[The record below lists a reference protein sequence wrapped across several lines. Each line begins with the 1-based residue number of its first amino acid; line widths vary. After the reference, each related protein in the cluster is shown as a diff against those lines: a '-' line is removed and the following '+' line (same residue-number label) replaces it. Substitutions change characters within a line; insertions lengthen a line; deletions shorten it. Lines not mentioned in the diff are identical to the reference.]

1 MSFYFIYLFL
11 SFIFNLSIYRTSI
24 LDFDAIFAVLDI
36 TDILPDI
43 LEDVD
48 GHDVPEGVEEELRGD
63 KEAEAEE
70 RDTGHPETIGA
81 PGEIGVVKEPRE
93 AGYSFSHQN
102 SATTLVKI

>member
-1 MSFYFIYLFL
+1 MSFYFVYFL
-11 SFIFNLSIYRTSI
+11 SFIFILSIYRTSI
-24 LDFDAIFAVLDI
+24 LDFDAIFAALDF
-36 TDILPDI
+36 TVTLPDF
-43 LEDVD
+43 LEDVC
-48 GHDVPEGVEEELRGD
+48 GHNVPEGVEEELSGD

-93 AGYSFSHQN
+93 AGYSSSHQN